1 MKLPIFAL
9 GICAAIAALICS
21 SPAAQAGDCHGYG
34 WGTYSVYVQDQI
46 PYFAQHPPVYYSHPV
61 ARPYGYSPYAYP
73 PSVMTPE
80 PPPEAA
86 MIINPYVPRP
96 VSKPAAAPDE
106 AKTALAPLRLANPFV
121 AADDA
126 FMLPVSID

>member
-9 GICAAIAALICS
+9 GICAAIAAFLCS
-21 SPAAQAGDCHGYG
+21 APTAQAGGYPGYG

-46 PYFAQHPPVYYSHPV
+46 PYFSQHPPVYYSRPV
-61 ARPYGYSPYAYP
+61 ARPYGYSPYPYP

-86 MIINPYVPRP
+86 MILNPFVPRP
-96 VSKPAAAPDE
+96 VSKPAATPED
-106 AKTALAPLRLANPFV
+106 AKTAQAPLRITNPFV
-121 AADDA
+121 VGE
-126 FMLPVSID
+126 LTVPVSID